1 MAKERNSIIEL
12 FRLFSMWCVV
22 AHHFVIHNGSPVSVF
37 ANPVTR
43 ALYNVVFYPVG
54 KVAVGCFV
62 FISVWFI
69 AGSSSFSVKHAVKKI
84 LTLNNEVVF
93 YSVVLGGIALVS
105 GYTQPSVSLLIK
117 ILFPIATGNGWWFVT
132 SYAGLLLLL
141 PFLTKGLRACGKDEH
156 RLLAYG
162 STIALGFFRYLPFV
176 SFPAA
181 GDLIDFVVIAIDI
194 CYLQWHIDLEKIHWN
209 SLLLVLV
216 LCAVFGATTYYIP
229 YHSQGIVHDLA
240 ANLSAGYRGSPASI
254 FSIGI
259 SASLSLAVFKF
270 ARKHQWTS
278 SFINYVAA
286 SALAVYLI
294 SDYALVRAWL
304 WMSIF
309 SYDHLGAHMGML
321 YVVLIPSV
329 VMIACLLI
337 DLARR
342 FAAKKLLKAI
352 SPSRAVRQGL

>member
-22 AHHFVIHNGSPVSVF
+22 AHHFVVHNGSPVSVF

-43 ALYNVVFYPVG
+43 AFYNVVFLPIG

-69 AGSSSFSVKHAVKKI
+69 AGSPSFSVKRAVKK
-84 LTLNNEVVF
+84 LLSLNNEVVF
-93 YSVVLGGIALVS
+93 YSVILGGIALIS
-105 GYTQPSVSLLIK
+105 GYAQPSVSLLIK
-117 ILFPIATGNGWWFVT
+117 ILFPIATGYGWWFAT

-141 PFLTKGLRACGKDEH
+141 PFLMKGLRACSKDEH

-162 STIALGFFRYLPFV
+162 LTIAFGFFRYLPFV

-181 GDLIDFVVIAIDI
+181 GDLIDFVVIAIDV
-194 CYLQWHIDLEKIHWN
+194 CYLRWYIDLDKINWKN
-209 SLLLVLV
+209 LLLVLV
-216 LCAVFGATTYYIP
+216 LCAVFGAATCYIP
-229 YHSQGIVHDLA
+229 YHSQGIVHDFA
-240 ANLSAGYRGSPASI
+240 ANLSAGYRGSSASF

-259 SASLSLAVFKF
+259 SVSLSLAVFKF

-278 SFINYVAA
+278 SLVNYVAG
-286 SALAVYLI
+286 SAFAVYLI
-294 SDYALVRAWL
+294 SDYELVRLWL
-304 WMSIF
+304 WKSIF
-309 SYDHLGAHMGML
+309 TYDHLGAHMGML
-321 YVVLIPSV
+321 YVALIPSV

-342 FAAKKLLKAI
+342 FAAKK
-352 SPSRAVRQGL
+352 

>member
-37 ANPVTR
+37 ANSVTR
-43 ALYNVVFYPVG
+43 ALYNVVFLPLG

-69 AGSSSFSVKHAVKKI
+69 AGSSSFSVKRAAKKL

-93 YSVVLGGIALVS
+93 YSVVLGSIALVS
-105 GYTQPSVSLLIK
+105 GYAQPSVSLLIK
-117 ILFPIATGNGWWFVT
+117 ILFPIATGYDWWFAT

-141 PFLTKGLRACGKDEH
+141 PFLTKGLRACRKDEH

-162 STIALGFFRYLPFV
+162 LTIAFGFFRYLPFV

-181 GDLIDFVVIAIDI
+181 GGLIDFVVIAIDI
-194 CYLQWHIDLEKIHWN
+194 CYLRWHIDLEKIHWN
-209 SLLLVLV
+209 NLLLFLV

-229 YHSQGIVHDLA
+229 YHSQGIVHDFA
-240 ANLSAGYRGSPASI
+240 ANLSAGYRGSSASI

-270 ARKHQWTS
+270 ARRRQWTS
-278 SFINYVAA
+278 SLINFVAG
-286 SALAVYLI
+286 SAFAVYLI
-294 SDYALVRAWL
+294 SDYELVRVWL
-304 WMSIF
+304 WKSVF
-309 SYDHLGAHMGML
+309 TFDRLGARLGML
-321 YVVLIPSV
+321 HVVLIPSV

-342 FAAKKLLKAI
+342 V
-352 SPSRAVRQGL
+352 AVNQFSKRVLSKETASQV